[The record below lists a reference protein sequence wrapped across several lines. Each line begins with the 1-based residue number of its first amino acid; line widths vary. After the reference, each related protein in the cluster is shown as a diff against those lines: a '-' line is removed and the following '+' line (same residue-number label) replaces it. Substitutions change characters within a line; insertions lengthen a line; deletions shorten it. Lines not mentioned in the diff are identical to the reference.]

1 MNSTNQKIHDFLK
14 YYCDLPHPP
23 EYAVLIKGKWGTGKT
38 WFIKNLISD
47 LNTSSIRSLHI
58 SLYGM
63 NSFDE
68 IENEFFRQLHP
79 VLSSKKMALA
89 GKVLKGLVKTTFK
102 IDLGKDEASISSS
115 IPDLDLPDYLKDT
128 EKFVLIFDDIERCDM
143 PICNLLG
150 YINYFVEH
158 SGYKVIMLANE
169 EEILEKDSNSL
180 SYKRVKEKLIGK
192 TFEIVPEVDIALAA
206 FISQSSSVENKK
218 ILEEQKPLITS
229 LYNASNYKNLR
240 HLKQAIADFEWLL
253 DAISEK
259 ATSNINV
266 IKSLITTYLVFTFEI
281 KSGEMQASQI
291 KDISNEWVKYFL
303 DKVKD
308 KDNVIHKITLKYPEF
323 NIYDLILSEEL
334 WMQIFDKGFFDEA
347 LIQNSVDQSKYLF
360 TENTPPWK
368 RLWYASELQD
378 DEISKLLAQVDNEFE
393 NRQHSEIEV
402 FLHIFGILL
411 YLSETGIYAKNK
423 EQILIE
429 GKAYVD
435 YLKVANL
442 LADQAEAINRPF
454 FHNSAHSLGYHHKD
468 STEFKQLDDY
478 LIEKCKA
485 AVIENYPAVAI
496 ELLQLMKTDAM
507 DFSIQLYLCNHKDN
521 RYYDIPILPFID
533 VDTFVSNFIGLPQ
546 RAKWNIYSML
556 EQRYSLADFNKKL
569 TSEAT
574 WLESVSTNLAAEAA
588 NFPKTMQN
596 HNLSNASAAFAKA
609 ATKLK
614 ETVL

>member
-23 EYAVLIKGKWGTGKT
+23 EYAVLIKGKWGTGKS
-38 WFIKNLISD
+38 WFIKNLIND
-47 LNTSSIRSLHI
+47 LNASNIKSLHI

-63 NSFDE
+63 TTFDE

-89 GKVLKGLVKTTFK
+89 GKVIKGLLKTTLK
-102 IDLGKDEASISSS
+102 IDFGKDEATISSS

-128 EKFVLIFDDIERCDM
+128 ENFVLIFDDIERCDM

-150 YINYFVEH
+150 YINHFVEH
-158 SGYKVIMLANE
+158 SGYKVILLANE
-169 EEILEKDSNSL
+169 EEIFEKDDNNL
-180 SYKRVKEKLIGK
+180 PYKRIKEKLIGK
-192 TFEIVPEVDIALAA
+192 TFEIVPEVGIALAA
-206 FISQSSSVENKK
+206 FISQSSSVTNKK
-218 ILEEQKPLITS
+218 ILESQKTLITN

-253 DAISEK
+253 DVISEK
-259 ATSNINV
+259 AKSNDNV
-266 IKSLITTYLVFTFEI
+266 LKSLITTYLVFTFEI

-303 DKVKD
+303 DKEKD
-308 KDNVIHKITLKYPEF
+308 KDNVIHKITSKYPEF

-334 WMQIFDKGFFDEA
+334 WMQIFDKGLFDEA
-347 LIQNSVDQSKYLF
+347 LVQNAVDQSKYLF
-360 TENTPPWK
+360 TVNTPPWK

-378 DEISKLLAQVDNEFE
+378 DEISELLAQVDNEFE

-468 STEFKQLDDY
+468 STEFKQLNDY

-507 DFSIQLYLCNHKDN
+507 
-521 RYYDIPILPFID
+521 
-533 VDTFVSNFIGLPQ
+533 NF
-546 RAKWNIYSML
+546 
-556 EQRYSLADFNKKL
+556 
-569 TSEAT
+569 
-574 WLESVSTNLAAEAA
+574 
-588 NFPKTMQN
+588 
-596 HNLSNASAAFAKA
+596 
-609 ATKLK
+609 
-614 ETVL
+614 